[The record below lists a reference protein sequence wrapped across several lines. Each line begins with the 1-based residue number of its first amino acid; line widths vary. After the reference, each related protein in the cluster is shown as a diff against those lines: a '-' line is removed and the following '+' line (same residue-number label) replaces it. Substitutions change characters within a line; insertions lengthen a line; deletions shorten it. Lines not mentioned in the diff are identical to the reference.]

1 MTKFVGVAKGSRAR
15 RLPEHSSASKRVAL
29 AMFALT
35 GEHLELEQLT
45 AGTAVEAPEPECTQ
59 AHVTFAIDATP
70 FGVPVVV
77 ELYDEKVPTS
87 AAEFRAR
94 AIGAAGRL
102 GKVELEG
109 AQVVRVAAGLRI
121 DVGAAA
127 SSSAKPVLEDAALRH
142 DQPGLVSMSLSAP
155 RFTLTLAAC
164 PELDGLQQVVGR
176 VVSGLSTVQELGAL
190 EADAELKPVRRALV
204 CSSGTFT
211 SAAAGA
217 KTLAVA
223 AELTA
228 HLKAQ
233 QLALKE
239 ETPADTR
246 ARLDRESR
254 AARGAVEVA
263 VQEALKRRKVEAGPS
278 AGRGRML
285 DALLGGG
292 SDSDEGS
299 E

>member
-29 AMFALT
+29 AMYALT
-35 GEHLELEQLT
+35 GEHPELEQPT
-45 AGTAVEAPEPECTQ
+45 AGTAVEAPVPECTQ
-59 AHVTFAIDATP
+59 AHVTFAVDATP

-77 ELYDEKVPTS
+77 ELYDERVPTS

-102 GKVELEG
+102 GKIELEG

-121 DVGAAA
+121 DVGAA

-155 RFTLTLAAC
+155 RFSLTLAAC
-164 PELDGLQQVVGR
+164 PELDGRQQVVGR
-176 VVSGLSTVQELGAL
+176 VVSGLATVEELAAL
-190 EADAELKPVRRALV
+190 EADAEQKPVRRALV

-217 KTLAVA
+217 KSLAVA

-246 ARLDRESR
+246 ARLDRESQ
-254 AARGAVEVA
+254 AARGAVEDA
-263 VQEALKRRKVEAGPS
+263 VQEALKRRKTEAGPS

-292 SDSDEGS
+292 SDSDEES